1 MFVQKLIR
9 GNDHLIGLLTKALT
23 HRRHVNI
30 QQPFDL
36 IKMLF
41 NMPFKLLNTP
51 KVLVDH
57 ESLLALKTTP
67 DSTRIVSPSNQL
79 LDLDIRHLELFDS
92 LDRPVQPNQVRF
104 ASLLFDEHQ
113 RWSRV
118 KGLIHKKWLPR
129 YWADL
134 ERVLQQQFEVTDPL
148 QIEK

>member
-1 MFVQKLIR
+1 
-9 GNDHLIGLLTKALT
+9 
-23 HRRHVNI
+23 
-30 QQPFDL
+30 
-36 IKMLF
+36 
-41 NMPFKLLNTP
+41 MPFKLLNTP
-51 KVLVDH
+51 KVLVDN

-118 KGLIHKKWLPR
+118 KGLIHKK
-129 YWADL
+129 
-134 ERVLQQQFEVTDPL
+134 
-148 QIEK
+148 